1 MIPTIGEALVLFSQG
16 ALSPSTLLER
26 MLQRIHSWDEEL
38 HTYVS
43 LDEKGAREAAK
54 KADADWTEG
63 KAGPLC
69 GIPISVKDVVDV
81 AGMVTGCGTGLFSE
95 RAKTSATLVQRLR
108 EAGAVILGKS
118 HLHAYA
124 FGLTGENDELGTP
137 RNPAGAGS
145 MPGGSS
151 SGSAAGVAAELALA
165 SIGTDTGGSVRV
177 PASFCGVVGFK
188 PSYGLISRAGVFPVA
203 ESMDH
208 VGLLVRDVTDC
219 RPLLDVLAGADED
232 DPTSRAL
239 PPQNPL
245 PACVRV
251 GLVQELHERS
261 DSAVRACI
269 EKNLKRRPGIQVKRV
284 SLPGLK
290 HARRAYGT
298 IVQAEIAAV
307 HLERFEKN
315 ADAYDAMGRGMIERG
330 ATTRAVDLLAAQ
342 RERTRFNR
350 QVEALWDD
358 FDALVCP
365 TVPVVAPP
373 LGAKEVPIDGLEVK
387 VAGALVR
394 NTSPFSMIGVP
405 ALSLP
410 AGSAEGLPV
419 GLQLIGPYGQ
429 DIRLLTL
436 AERLVLGRGAGA

>member
-16 ALSPSTLLER
+16 TLTPSTLLER
-26 MLQRIHSWDEEL
+26 LLQRIQSWDEEL

-43 LDEKGAREAAK
+43 LDEAGARQAASEADEAWAK
-54 KADADWTEG
+54 G
-63 KAGPLC
+63 HAGPLC
-69 GIPISVKDVVDV
+69 GIPISIKDVVDV
-81 AGMVTGCGTGLFSE
+81 AQMVTGCGTSLFSE
-95 RAKTSATLVQRLR
+95 PAERDATLVRRLR
-108 EAGAVILGKS
+108 EAGAIILGKA
-118 HLHAYA
+118 HLHPFA
-124 FGLTGENDELGTP
+124 FGLSGENPELGTP

-177 PASFCGVVGFK
+177 PAAFCGVVGFK

-219 RPLLDVLAGADED
+219 RPLLDVLSGADER
-232 DPTSRAL
+232 DPTSHIL
-239 PPQNPL
+239 PPQYPL
-245 PACVRV
+245 PGRVRL
-251 GLVQELHERS
+251 GLIGELHQGS
-261 DSAVRACI
+261 DLSVRTCI
-269 EKNLKRRPGIQVKRV
+269 ENNLARRPGIEVKTV

-290 HARRAYGT
+290 AARRAYGT

-307 HLERFEKN
+307 HQARWEEN
-315 ADAYDAMGRGMIERG
+315 PNAYDGMGQGMIERG
-330 ATTRAVDLLAAQ
+330 CATTAVMLLAAQ
-342 RERTRFNR
+342 QERTRFAR
-350 QVEALWDD
+350 EVEALWGD

-365 TVPVVAPP
+365 TVPMVAPP
-373 LGAKEVPIDGLEVK
+373 LGAEKVRINDREVS

-410 AGSAEGLPV
+410 AGGAQGLPV
-419 GLQLIGPYGQ
+419 GLQLIAPYGQ

-436 AERLVLGRGAGA
+436 AERMVLGLKLL